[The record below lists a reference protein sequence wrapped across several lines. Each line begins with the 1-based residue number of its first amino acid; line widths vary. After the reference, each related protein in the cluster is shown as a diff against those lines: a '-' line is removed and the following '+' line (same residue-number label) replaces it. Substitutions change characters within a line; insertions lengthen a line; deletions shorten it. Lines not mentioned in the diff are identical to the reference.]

1 PWVMCA
7 TAVLFLHTAI
17 DAATS
22 PLSSVTLNAR
32 LVLVPHIPKAGN
44 ATTVGAVTSVG
55 HDGGPSPTVEH
66 VVSPTGA
73 FATRRPVA
81 SSSAA
86 PASSTPQPIVSVQ
99 PVPEARRA
107 DCFRM

>member
-1 PWVMCA
+1 MNAQLGTLLLPARSESVTQKWNTPFVLLGACQTSSYTAPCWTPKKPWVMCA

-22 PLSSVTLNAR
+22 PLSSVALNAR

-55 HDGGPSPTVEH
+55 HDGGP
-66 VVSPTGA
+66 
-73 FATRRPVA
+73 
-81 SSSAA
+81 
-86 PASSTPQPIVSVQ
+86 
-99 PVPEARRA
+99 
-107 DCFRM
+107 